1 MAVAND
7 ALKLQLNR
15 LMFLLAQVL
24 VGSGV
29 N

>member
-15 LMFLLAQVL
+15 LMFLLAQVF